1 MAHLPILYGVQEVCI
16 TDTDL
21 SHYRDETLLKRRP
34 WYVLA
39 VILLIISV
47 LVHQP
52 LAFLAGLFALV
63 VGIVPEIWYRRAL
76 RYLAVRQQVSQ
87 RRAFFGETIT
97 LSLSVENQKLLPL
110 PWLEIEDEIPAALT
124 LLTGRASPTYK
135 PSRMA
140 LINTLAL
147 WSFQRVTHRY
157 RIRCAARGVHTF
169 GPTLVRSGDPFGWLV
184 REETIPASEQ
194 VMVYPLIAPLEA
206 F

>member
-1 MAHLPILYGVQEVCI
+1 MRAFYDIHEVYVM
-16 TDTDL
+16 DTDL
-21 SHYRDETLLKRRP
+21 SRYRDETLLKRRP

-47 LVHQP
+47 LAHQP

-76 RYLAVRQQVSQ
+76 RHLVVSQ
-87 RRAFFGETIT
+87 PRAFFGETIT

-124 LLTGRASPTYK
+124 LLTGRATPTYK
-135 PSRMA
+135 PSRVA

-147 WSFQRVTHRY
+147 WSFQRVTRRY
-157 RIRCAARGVHTF
+157 RIRCLARGVHTF
-169 GPTLVRSGDPFGWLV
+169 GPALVRSGDPFGWLV
-184 REETIPASEQ
+184 
-194 VMVYPLIAPLEA
+194 
-206 F
+206 